1 MVINEEEDDDTNTED
16 EDDDTNTEDEDM
28 SRQTG
33 TFMFIDHDF
42 EIIVT
47 KSCWIE
53 QLSLQSIFEFLS

>member
-1 MVINEEEDDDTNTED
+1 MVINEE